1 MVIFGAK
8 IQISI
13 VMLRMRLFG
22 VIFKQYEKFVSE
34 DFTGFHKKKNN
45 GKLSMKKKMYFSL
58 GKKRVTI
65 FMPH

>member
-22 VIFKQYEKFVSE
+22 VIFKQYEKFVSA
-34 DFTGFHKKKNN
+34 DFTGLHKKKKNN
-45 GKLSMKKKMYFSL
+45 GKLSMKKKCILAL
-58 GKKRVTI
+58 GKKE
-65 FMPH
+65 